1 MNGQTSEPVP
11 PHADAAP
18 APTTPNA
25 PFCTKFQTVRVP
37 HDRPERRPQAPAS
50 PPRQSGKSFHRG
62 MAASEVLESADE
74 DDDAR
79 PDAERCA
86 AIRELRTAVAEAA
99 RRIDRLMVIRRRQLA
114 AVRSRR
120 ASN

>member
-37 HDRPERRPQAPAS
+37 HERPERRPQAPAS
-50 PPRQSGKSFHRG
+50 PQPQSGKSFHGG

-74 DDDAR
+74 DDDG
-79 PDAERCA
+79 PNAERCA

-114 AVRSRR
+114 AARSPR
-120 ASN
+120 AGN